1 MIRLSRSAGVVA
13 ATLLAFG
20 LPPAAAQA
28 APRTVESTV
37 DKLFPY
43 LDAYLTL
50 PAVERTGFV
59 LSYRLLEHD
68 SHKPAAPRV
77 ILVRGGEQVL
87 LPVAPDGRFLIQPA
101 LADIKARLK
110 VILEKPDEAKLT
122 ESLDILST
130 QPLRGDY
137 AATDFN
143 VGLTQANAAV
153 RKAAGVFSLAAPRF
167 SRVVFVGAGAG
178 EMIDASGR
186 SQPLPASRTGP
197 AFDPKALAT
206 ARSIRLSRP
215 PERIEFAPAG
225 D

>member
-1 MIRLSRSAGVVA
+1 MIRPPRSAMPVVA
-13 ATLLAFG
+13 LVLLLAG
-20 LPPAAAQA
+20 APAAALS

-50 PAVERTGFV
+50 PAVERSGFV
-59 LSYRLLEHD
+59 LSYRLLQHD
-68 SHKPAAPRV
+68 SHRPATARV
-77 ILVRGGEQVL
+77 TLMRGAEPVL
-87 LPVAPDGRFLIQPA
+87 LPVAADGRFLLQPA
-101 LADIKARLK
+101 LADIRARLK

-130 QPLRGDY
+130 QSLRGDY

-153 RKAAGVFSLAAPRF
+153 RKAAGVFSLAAPHF
-167 SRVVFVGAGAG
+167 SRVVFVGAGSG
-178 EMIDASGR
+178 EMIDASGHA
-186 SQPLPASRTGP
+186 QPLPVSRTGP
-197 AFDPKALAT
+197 AFDPQVAT
-206 ARSIRLSRP
+206 SARSIRLARP

-225 D
+225 G